1 MAEHKIPGSL
11 ALIIFRSVEEHI
23 GKNGLNMFLK
33 RADLGQ
39 YIDNPP
45 PDDNTPAI
53 EMSKFKNAISL
64 VFELFGEK
72 AAKPLLLRW
81 GKLVFEYS
89 LQDRPTLFGLAGLVT
104 TFMSEEGKTRFIL
117 KKVLKESENLYD
129 VPHILTEDEDN
140 FYVEIEDCFYCGE
153 YKSQNCV
160 CWPPV
165 GFWKSMMKWIT
176 GKEHD
181 VKEIECRAQGKE
193 SCRFIIPKKGVKTDL

>member
-45 PDDNTPAI
+45 PDDDTPTI
-53 EMSKFKNAISL
+53 EMSKFKNALSL

-89 LQDRPTLFGLAGLVT
+89 LQERPTLFGLAGLVT

-117 KKVLKESENLYD
+117 KKVLKESETLYD

-140 FYVEIEDCFYCGE
+140 FFVEIKDCFYCGE

-165 GFWKSMMKWIT
+165 GFWRSMMKWIT

-181 VKEIECRAQGKE
+181 VEEIECRAQGKE
-193 SCRFIIPKKGVKTDL
+193 SCRFIIPKKGS